1 MYTFLIF
8 LFASQIQRFFL
19 TVPSQQ
25 GSAGKSADRKTA
37 KGPMN
42 SNNSN
47 ADKPARQPFM
57 LMAWPFATMGRKTI
71 SLVNNLGAAAIF
83 LVKAFLMIFRP
94 KQIAGI
100 VQQIYYIGAR
110 SVTIIMLVGFFT
122 GMVLGLQS
130 YHALVKFG
138 AEGALGTL
146 VALSLIRELGPVL
159 TAIMITARA
168 GSAMTAEIGIQ
179 RISEQIDAL
188 DTMRIDPLRFLIS
201 PRIAASIISFPLL
214 TAIFD
219 LIGIL
224 GGFLSGCV
232 LLGVNAGT
240 YFHRVQSSV
249 EMKDVTDGFIK
260 ALVFA
265 VIVTTVCCFQ
275 GYFTH
280 MRTDSYGAKG
290 VSLSTTSAVV
300 LSCVLILVADY
311 VVTSFLI

>member
-1 MYTFLIF
+1 
-8 LFASQIQRFFL
+8 
-19 TVPSQQ
+19 
-25 GSAGKSADRKTA
+25 
-37 KGPMN
+37 MN
-42 SNNSN
+42 SNNSD
-47 ADKPARQPFM
+47 ADKPAYRP
-57 LMAWPFATMGRKTI
+57 LMILTWPFSTVGRKTVD
-71 SLVNNLGAAAIF
+71 LVNNLGAAAIF
-83 LVKAFLMIFRP
+83 LAKAFLMIFRMR
-94 KQIAGI
+94 QIPGI
-100 VQQIYYIGAR
+100 IQQVYYIGAR

-179 RISEQIDAL
+179 RISEQIDAHGIQG
-188 DTMRIDPLRFLIS
+188 IDPLRFLIS

-249 EMKDVTDGFIK
+249 ELKDVTDGFIK

-265 VIVTTVCCFQ
+265 VIVTLVCCYQ